1 MIPDI
6 YTNFIAHIT
15 GRHKIIS
22 AIISGIFLTLSFPK
36 IGLSWLAWFALI
48 PILVAARNLEF
59 KQGFRLGLLT
69 GLVHFL
75 TLLYWISYTMET
87 YGHLP
92 VYLCVPVLFL
102 FSFYLSLYIALFSG
116 IFSRISSG
124 PLFSFF
130 MIPVLWVSLEY
141 VRSFLFTGFPWE
153 LLAYSQYKSL
163 HIIQVSDILGP
174 YGVSFLIA
182 MSNAAFFI
190 GFLYVTGTMLQ
201 EKKISIR
208 HVAISMLVFIF
219 VFAGF
224 WYYGKSRIESTDS
237 AVSDSGKILIS
248 VIQGNISQLEK
259 WDPAFQYLTTKKY
272 INLSRA
278 AAADKPDLVVWP
290 ETAAPFY
297 FLYDTDLTRKV
308 QNGVAETGTGFLIG
322 SPSFK
327 QDGKKI
333 EFYNSAYM
341 LGPDGKVTGKY
352 DKVHLVPFGEYVPL
366 KKWLPFLGKMVEQ
379 VGDFSSGKKGST
391 VGLNGHE
398 IGVLI
403 CYELIFPYLSRAEV
417 INGAGLLVN
426 MTNDAWYG
434 RTGAPYQHFSMA
446 VFRAVE
452 NRRAMVR
459 AANTGISGFIDP
471 AGRITGSTPLFED
484 AVMTKSVPVLK
495 EITFYTRFGDVFA
508 LACLAAAISVFL
520 VKSRKK

>member
-1 MIPDI
+1 ML
-6 YTNFIAHIT
+6 
-15 GRHKIIS
+15 HKIIS
-22 AIISGIFLTLSFPK
+22 AAVSGILLTGSFPET
-36 IGLSWLAWFALI
+36 GLSWLAWFALLPLLI
-48 PILVAARNLEF
+48 AARDLKF
-59 KQGFRLGLLT
+59 RQRFRLGLLT
-69 GLVHFL
+69 GLVHYL
-75 TLLYWISYTMET
+75 TLLYWLSYTMKT

-92 VYLCVPVLFL
+92 VYLSVPVLFL
-102 FSFYLSLYIALFSG
+102 FAFYLSLYIALFSG
-116 IFSRISSG
+116 FFSRILSG

-130 MIPVLWVSLEY
+130 MIPVLWVALEY
-141 VRSFLFTGFPWE
+141 IRSTLFTGFPWE
-153 LLAYSQYKSL
+153 LIAYSQYKSL

-174 YGVSFLIA
+174 YGVSFLLA

-190 GFLYVTGTMLQ
+190 GFLYATGKQ
-201 EKKISIR
+201 PHEKKILIR
-208 HVAISMLVFIF
+208 HVAISLFVFIF
-219 VFAGF
+219 VLAGF
-224 WYYGKSRIESTDS
+224 RYYGKRRIEKTDS
-237 AVSDSGKILIS
+237 AVSDSAGITIS
-248 VIQGNISQLEK
+248 VIQGNISQSEK
-259 WDPAFQYLTTKKY
+259 WDSAFQYSTIKKY
-272 INLSRA
+272 LNLSRSV
-278 AAADKPDLVVWP
+278 AADKSDLIVWP

-297 FLYDTDLTRKV
+297 FLYDTGMTKKV
-308 QNGVAETGTGFLIG
+308 QNGVAETGACFLIG
-322 SPSFK
+322 SPSFIRN
-327 QDGKKI
+327 GGNI

-379 VGDFSSGKKGST
+379 VGDFSSGRKGST
-391 VGLNGHE
+391 VDLNGHS

-446 VFRAVE
+446 VFRAIE
-452 NRRAMVR
+452 NRRALVR

-471 AGRITGSTPLFED
+471 AGRVTGQTPLFED

-495 EITFYTRFGDVFA
+495 ELTFYTRFGDIFA
-508 LACLAAAISVFL
+508 LACVAAAISAFL

>member
-1 MIPDI
+1 ML
-6 YTNFIAHIT
+6 
-15 GRHKIIS
+15 HKIIL
-22 AIISGIFLTLSFPK
+22 AAVSGILLTGSFPET
-36 IGLSWLAWFALI
+36 GLSWLAWFALLPLLI
-48 PILVAARNLEF
+48 AVRDLKFR
-59 KQGFRLGLLT
+59 QSFRLGLLA
-69 GLVHFL
+69 GLVHYL
-75 TLLYWISYTMET
+75 TLLYWLSYTMKT

-102 FSFYLSLYIALFSG
+102 FAFYLSLYIALFSG
-116 IFSRISSG
+116 IFTKISSG

-130 MIPVLWVSLEY
+130 MIPVLWVALEY

-153 LLAYSQYKSL
+153 LIAYSQYKAL

-174 YGVSFLIA
+174 YGVSFLLA

-190 GFLYVTGTMLQ
+190 GFLYVTGTKWH
-201 EKKISIR
+201 EKKFSIR
-208 HVAISMLVFIF
+208 HVAISLLVSIF

-224 WYYGKSRIESTDS
+224 WYYGKSRIEKTDS
-237 AVSDSGKILIS
+237 AVSDSAGITIS
-248 VIQGNISQLEK
+248 VIQGNISQSEK
-259 WDPAFQYLTTKKY
+259 WDSAFQYSTIKKY
-272 INLSRA
+272 LNLSRSVA
-278 AAADKPDLVVWP
+278 VDKPDLVVWP

-297 FLYDTDLTRKV
+297 FLYDKELTKKV
-308 QNGVAETGTGFLIG
+308 QNGVAETGAGFLIG
-322 SPSFK
+322 SPSFIR
-327 QDGKKI
+327 DGENI

-341 LGPDGKVTGKY
+341 LGPEGKITGKY

-366 KKWLPFLGKMVEQ
+366 KRWLPFLGKMVEQ
-379 VGDFSSGKKGST
+379 VGDFSSGRKGST
-391 VGLNGHE
+391 VGLNGYS

-434 RTGAPYQHFSMA
+434 RTSAPHQHFSMA

-452 NRRAMVR
+452 NRRALVR

-471 AGRITGSTPLFED
+471 AGRIIGSTPLFED
-484 AVMTKSVPVLK
+484 AVMTKKVPVLK
-495 EITFYTRFGDVFA
+495 ELTFYTRFGDIFA
-508 LACLAAAISVFL
+508 LACLAAAISAFL

>member
-1 MIPDI
+1 ML
-6 YTNFIAHIT
+6 
-15 GRHKIIS
+15 HKIIL
-22 AIISGIFLTLSFPK
+22 AAVSGILLTGSFPET
-36 IGLSWLAWFALI
+36 GLSWLAWFAILPLLI
-48 PILVAARNLEF
+48 AVRDLKFR
-59 KQGFRLGLLT
+59 QSFRLGLLT
-69 GLVHFL
+69 GLVHYL
-75 TLLYWISYTMET
+75 TLLYWLSYTMKT

-92 VYLCVPVLFL
+92 VYLCIPVLFL

-116 IFSRISSG
+116 IFTRISSG

-130 MIPVLWVSLEY
+130 MIPVLWVALEY
-141 VRSFLFTGFPWE
+141 IRSSLFTGFPWE
-153 LLAYSQYKSL
+153 LIAYSQYESL
-163 HIIQVSDILGP
+163 HIIQVSDMLGP
-174 YGVSFLIA
+174 YGVSFLLA
-182 MSNAAFFI
+182 MSNAAVFI
-190 GFLYVTGTMLQ
+190 GFLYVTGTQ
-201 EKKISIR
+201 RHEKKISIR
-208 HVAISMLVFIF
+208 HVAISMFVFIF
-219 VFAGF
+219 VLAGF
-224 WYYGKSRIESTDS
+224 WYYGKSRIEKTDS
-237 AVSDSGKILIS
+237 AVSDSAGITIS
-248 VIQGNISQLEK
+248 VIQGNISQSEK
-259 WDPAFQYLTTKKY
+259 WDSAFQYSTIKKY
-272 INLSRA
+272 LNLSRSV
-278 AAADKPDLVVWP
+278 AADKPDLIVWP

-297 FLYDTDLTRKV
+297 FLYDTGLTKKV

-322 SPSFK
+322 SPSFVR
-327 QDGKKI
+327 DGENI

-379 VGDFSSGKKGST
+379 VGDFSSGRKGST
-391 VGLNGHE
+391 VGLNGHS

-452 NRRAMVR
+452 NRRALVR

-471 AGRITGSTPLFED
+471 AGRIIGSTPLFED

-495 EITFYTRFGDVFA
+495 EITFYTRFGDIFA
-508 LACLAAAISVFL
+508 LACLAAAISAFL